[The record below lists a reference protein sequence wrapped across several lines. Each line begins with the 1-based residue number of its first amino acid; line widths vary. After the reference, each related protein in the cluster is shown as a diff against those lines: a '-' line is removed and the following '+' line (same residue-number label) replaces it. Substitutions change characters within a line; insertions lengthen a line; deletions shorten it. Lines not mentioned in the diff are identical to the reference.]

1 MSLRNRL
8 VLPILLSGLAVLA
21 GCGSSST
28 TITPPPGGSFD
39 NSDLSGTYVF
49 SVSGTDSG
57 GQPYAILGTLT
68 ADGTG
73 GNGNGGI
80 TGGTIDI
87 NDAAFLSTT
96 PVTAPIPNAAI
107 SSSSTYSV
115 SKDGRGT
122 AKLGTSTPFGTIVL
136 SFVLQSNSHGLVTEF
151 DNIATGSGTLDLQTS
166 GLTQASLAGPYAFT
180 FSGIDA
186 NDAAPFATVGAF
198 VTNATGGINSGA
210 EDFNDGGFAYANQS
224 LGGQVVLGP
233 SSTPSTVLSTGSFS
247 LTFDVYAIDATHLK
261 FIEMDALPIVSGDA
275 YSQPS
280 ATISGTMAFVLV
292 GSFEGNP
299 AAAGGFMV
307 TDGGGNITTSST
319 EDAVE
324 ILNGVGTPT
333 SAPIPFSAAYSSTGN
348 GRFTLN
354 NFSGFFGAVSGGS
367 YAAYP
372 SSGGVLLLETDNNGI
387 MTGAAY
393 PQGTPLPSFASAEGY
408 GLNLTGLNIGNDVEV
423 DDIAEFTAASTA
435 ATCNGTASSTVCGI
449 IGENFDPGG
458 SPIANL
464 ALAGTFGAIDSNGRV
479 GISAN
484 AGTSSSSTLNG
495 GFGLTLY
502 TTDGITFPF
511 IESDG
516 GQIATGVVVEQSSTG
531 GAAAATRAHMFVPR
545 PLVRANTTHK
555 QKK

>member
-8 VLPILLSGLAVLA
+8 VLPIILSSLAVLG
-21 GCGSSST
+21 GCGSSSST
-28 TITPPPGGSFD
+28 KITPPPGGSFD
-39 NSDLSGTYVF
+39 NSDLKGTYVF

-57 GQPYAILGTLT
+57 GAAVAILGTLT
-68 ADGTG
+68 ANGSG
-73 GNGNGGI
+73 GNSTGGI

-87 NDAAFLSTT
+87 NDSAFPTNSPT
-96 PVTAPIPNAAI
+96 PIAPISNAAI

-115 SKDGRGT
+115 SRDGRGT
-122 AKLGTSTPFGTIVL
+122 AKLGTSTPFGTIQL
-136 SFVLQSNSHGLVTEF
+136 SFVLQSSSHGLVTEF
-151 DNIATGSGTLDLQTS
+151 DNIATGSGTLDLQTA
-166 GLTQASLAGPYAFT
+166 GLTQSSLAGPYAFS
-180 FSGIDA
+180 FAGIDGA
-186 NDAAPFATVGAF
+186 GSAPFATVGAF
-198 VTNATGGINSGA
+198 AINATGGINSGA
-210 EDFNDGGFAYANQS
+210 EDFNDGGFAYPNQS
-224 LGGQVVLGP
+224 LGGQVLLGP
-233 SSTPSTVLSTGSFS
+233 SSTPSTVLSTESFA

-280 ATISGTMAFVLV
+280 ASISGTMAFVLV

-307 TDGGGNITTSST
+307 TDGAGNITNAST
-319 EDAVE
+319 EDANE
-324 ILNGVGTPT
+324 IVNGVGTPT
-333 SAPIPFSAAYSSTGN
+333 SAPIPFSAAYTSTGN

-354 NFSGFFGAVSGGS
+354 NFSGFFGGTQ

-372 SSGGVLLLETDNNGI
+372 SSGGLLLLEIDDNGI

-393 PQGTPLPSFASAEGY
+393 PQSTPLPSFASAEGY

-423 DDIAEFTAASTA
+423 DDIAEFTAAGTA

-458 SPIANL
+458 SPISNL
-464 ALAGTFGAIDSNGRV
+464 ALAGTFGAIDNNGRV

-484 AGTSSSSTLNG
+484 AGTSSTSTLNG

-502 TTDGITFPF
+502 TTDGTTFPF
-511 IESDG
+511 IESDS
-516 GQIATGVVVEQSSTG
+516 GQIATGVVVEQGST
-531 GAAAATRAHMFVPR
+531 GAAAAARAHMFVPR
-545 PLVRANTTHK
+545 PLVRANATRK